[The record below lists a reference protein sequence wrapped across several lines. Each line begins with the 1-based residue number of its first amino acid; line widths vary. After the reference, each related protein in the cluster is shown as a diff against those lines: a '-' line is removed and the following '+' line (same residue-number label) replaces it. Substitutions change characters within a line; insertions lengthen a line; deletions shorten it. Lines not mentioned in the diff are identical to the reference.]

1 MNDKK
6 AAMRNHGAVW
16 HPCTQMK
23 HHEEFPPVLITR
35 GEGVWLY
42 DTEGK
47 RYLDTISSWWVNLF
61 GHCNPRINAALIDQ
75 LGKLE
80 HTMLAG
86 LAHEPVVELSERL
99 STITPGNLN
108 HCFYASDGA
117 SANEIALKMSFHY
130 WQQSGFPEKTQF
142 INLQN
147 GYHGETLGALS
158 VTDVPIFR
166 QVYAPLLRPAHPV
179 PTPDWR
185 FAEAGETP
193 EAYAL
198 KAAAALEN
206 HLAQH
211 HASTAAL
218 ILEPLVQGA
227 VGMGMYH
234 PVYLQKAREI
244 CDTYRI
250 HLIAD
255 EIAVGFG
262 RTGTLF
268 ACEQAAIT
276 PDIMCLAKGLS
287 GGYLPLSVVL
297 TNDTIYRAFYSDQTR
312 QAFLHSHSH
321 SGNALACRAAL
332 ATLDIIEQDNV
343 IETNRHKTDFLN
355 QCLQSVRTHP
365 NVRHFRN
372 CGMIW
377 AFEVD
382 NPRPD
387 FTNKFA
393 QMGLERQLLIRPMG
407 NSVYI
412 MPPYIITEE
421 EMEFM
426 AQAVLNILN
435 EI

>member
-1 MNDKK
+1 
-6 AAMRNHGAVW
+6 
-16 HPCTQMK
+16 
-23 HHEEFPPVLITR
+23 
-35 GEGVWLY
+35 
-42 DTEGK
+42 
-47 RYLDTISSWWVNLF
+47 
-61 GHCNPRINAALIDQ
+61 
-75 LGKLE
+75 
-80 HTMLAG
+80 
-86 LAHEPVVELSERL
+86 
-99 STITPGNLN
+99 
-108 HCFYASDGA
+108 
-117 SANEIALKMSFHY
+117 
-130 WQQSGFPEKTQF
+130 
-142 INLQN
+142 
-147 GYHGETLGALS
+147 
-158 VTDVPIFR
+158 
-166 QVYAPLLRPAHPV
+166 
-179 PTPDWR
+179 
-185 FAEAGETP
+185 
-193 EAYAL
+193 
-198 KAAAALEN
+198 
-206 HLAQH
+206 
-211 HASTAAL
+211 
-218 ILEPLVQGA
+218 
-227 VGMGMYH
+227 MGMYH